1 MGQRPQGPRQ
11 LDHHVAVGS
20 SDRLREEPLR
30 FYVKIFLW
38 GAVLVKVV
46 GDGVRFIIRVG
57 DAADVAEAARP
68 ARAVAV
74 PARMASNSKKKPL
87 SWK

>member
-1 MGQRPQGPRQ
+1 M
-11 LDHHVAVGS
+11 S
-20 SDRLREEPLR
+20 SRDRLREEALG

-46 GDGVRFIIRVG
+46 GDGVGLVVRVG
-57 DAADVAEAARP
+57 DAADVAKTTGP

-74 PARMASNSKKKPL
+74 PARMASTSKKKPL